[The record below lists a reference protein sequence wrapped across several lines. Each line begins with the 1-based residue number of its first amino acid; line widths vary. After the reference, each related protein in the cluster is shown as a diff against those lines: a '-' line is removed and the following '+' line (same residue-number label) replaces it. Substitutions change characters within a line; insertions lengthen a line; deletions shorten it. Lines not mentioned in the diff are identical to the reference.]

1 MAVLSAEPATFK
13 SDAKAPLIKIP
24 LGAAAADI
32 FYRGGL
38 TFDSATG
45 IIVSAPADSAMFR
58 GVVAERTVTT
68 AADDPVNCYIFGH
81 FLFAPGATASVANE
95 GAKFTQTA
103 AEADN
108 PGGLVT
114 TAPGVGITNYL
125 GVLTSAKTAG
135 TDGWFLTAV
144 GMFV

>member
-1 MAVLSAEPATFK
+1 MALSADVSTFK

-24 LGAAAADI
+24 VGAAAADI

-45 IIVSAPADSAMFR
+45 IVITGAADSAAFG

-95 GAKFTQTA
+95 RAKFTQTTA
-103 AEADN
+103 SGDD
-108 PGGLVT
+108 PVGLVV
-114 TAPGVGITNYL
+114 TAPGVGISGYL

-135 TDGWFLTAV
+135 TDGWFLTGV
-144 GMFV
+144 GLFI